1 MSEKK
6 EPRFFELNR
15 RITYVGRS
23 TINDLQIKDKYVSR
37 EHLLLRKLGDEL
49 LVMDLRSQNGTFLNG
64 NQIRHGTEVEV
75 KEGDSIVVGMS
86 VICVGEK
93 GSDEALALIR
103 SVYSS
108 KMHGDTDRLVSKNS
122 GLQSMNHKPNNLESN
137 LMLGA
142 RNSSNI
148 QRGVD

>member
-1 MSEKK
+1 MRKICIMSKEN
-6 EPRFFELNR
+6 EPRFAELNR

-37 EHLLLRKLGDEL
+37 EHLLLRKFEDKLF
-49 LVMDLRSQNGTFLNG
+49 VMYLRCENGTFLNG

-86 VICVGEK
+86 VICQQEK
-93 GSDEALALIR
+93 SSDEALALIR

-108 KMHGDTDRLVSKNS
+108 KEHGDTDTLAAENS
-122 GLQSMNHKPNNLESN
+122 GFQPVNHEPNNSESN
-137 LMLGA
+137 LRFGA
-142 RNSSNI
+142 
-148 QRGVD
+148 